1 MNIDDVKSLTPGF
14 QLDLQSPISMTEA
27 NALRDRQKS
36 IINLLTDLK
45 TIVSDLQTK
54 VSSLSS
60 RVDNANELSNQLSNQ
75 LNSVSMK
82 VNDIAASYD
91 ARLKR
96 VESAAAEALDTKK

>member
-60 RVDNANELSNQLSNQ
+60 RVDNANELSNQL
-75 LNSVSMK
+75 NSVSMK
-82 VNDIAASYD
+82 VNDIATSYD
-91 ARLKR
+91 VRLKR